1 MAQTKKHYK
10 VDVYIY
16 GESACTPFREL
27 YKTIETWAVSSDKA
41 ESNARYR
48 NEGRAFWNEKHGSD
62 GNWSAYDYQARLI

>member
-16 GESACTPFREL
+16 GESASTPFRKL

-48 NEGRAFWNEKHGSD
+48 NEGRAFWCEEYGND
-62 GNWSAYDYQARLI
+62 GNWSAYDYQAQLI

>member
-16 GESACTPFREL
+16 GESACTPFRKL

-48 NEGRAFWNEKHGSD
+48 NEGRAFWNEEHGSE

>member
-16 GESACTPFREL
+16 GESACTPFRKL

-48 NEGRAFWNEKHGSD
+48 NEGRAFWNEEHGSD
-62 GNWSAYDYQARLI
+62 ENWSAYDYQARLI

>member
-1 MAQTKKHYK
+1 MAQTKKHYE

-48 NEGRAFWNEKHGSD
+48 NEGRAFWNEEHGSD

>member
-16 GESACTPFREL
+16 GESAFTPFRKL

-48 NEGRAFWNEKHGSD
+48 NEGMAFWNEEHGSE
-62 GNWSAYDYQARLI
+62 GNWSSYEYQAQLI

>member
-1 MAQTKKHYK
+1 MTQAKKHYK

-16 GESACTPFREL
+16 GESACTPFRKL

-48 NEGRAFWNEKHGSD
+48 NEGRAFWNEEHGSD
-62 GNWSAYDYQARLI
+62 GNWSAYDYQARLL

>member
-16 GESACTPFREL
+16 GESAFTPFRKL

-48 NEGRAFWNEKHGSD
+48 NEGRAFGCEEHGSE
-62 GNWSAYDYQARLI
+62 GNWSSYEYQARLI

>member
-16 GESACTPFREL
+16 GESACTPFRKL
-27 YKTIETWAVSSDKA
+27 YKTIETWAVSSEKA

-48 NEGRAFWNEKHGSD
+48 NEGRAFWNEEHGSE

>member
-16 GESACTPFREL
+16 GESACTPFRTL

-48 NEGRAFWNEKHGSD
+48 NEGRAFWNEEHGSD

>member
-48 NEGRAFWNEKHGSD
+48 NEGRAFWNEEHGSD

>member
-1 MAQTKKHYK
+1 MAQTKKHYE

-16 GESACTPFREL
+16 GESACTPFRKL

-48 NEGRAFWNEKHGSD
+48 NEGRAFWNEEHGSD

>member
-10 VDVYIY
+10 VDVYIN
-16 GESACTPFREL
+16 GESAFTPFRKL

-48 NEGRAFWNEKHGSD
+48 NEGRAFGCEEHGSE
-62 GNWSAYDYQARLI
+62 GNWSSYEYQARLI

>member
-16 GESACTPFREL
+16 GESACKPFREL

-48 NEGRAFWNEKHGSD
+48 NEGRAFGMRHTEAMEIGALMTIKRG
-62 GNWSAYDYQARLI
+62 

>member
-16 GESACTPFREL
+16 GESACTPFHKL

-48 NEGRAFWNEKHGSD
+48 NEGRAFWNEEHGSD